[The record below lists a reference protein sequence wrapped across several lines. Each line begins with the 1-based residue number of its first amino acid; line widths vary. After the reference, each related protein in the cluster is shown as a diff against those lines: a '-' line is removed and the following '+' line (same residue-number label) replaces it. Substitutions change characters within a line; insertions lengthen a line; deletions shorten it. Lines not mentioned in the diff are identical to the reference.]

1 MTIFIKQKDAMDCGN
16 TCLSMIARF
25 YGIQLNG
32 DSHFCTNYLGKSG
45 VSLLGISKAAEA
57 IGFKSIGGK
66 IDFDTLAQE
75 ALLPCIAHWN
85 QNHFVVIYKIKNS
98 SFAS

>member
-1 MTIFIKQKDAMDCGN
+1 MDCGN

-25 YGIQLNG
+25 YGIQLNE

-75 ALLPCIAHWN
+75 ALLPCIAH
-85 QNHFVVIYKIKNS
+85 
-98 SFAS
+98 